1 MDAFKASIEGA
12 AGKSAPSASPA
23 KAAKKIAKPRRKA
36 G

>member
-1 MDAFKASIEGA
+1 MDALKASIKG
-12 AGKSAPSASPA
+12 AGKSAPAATRA